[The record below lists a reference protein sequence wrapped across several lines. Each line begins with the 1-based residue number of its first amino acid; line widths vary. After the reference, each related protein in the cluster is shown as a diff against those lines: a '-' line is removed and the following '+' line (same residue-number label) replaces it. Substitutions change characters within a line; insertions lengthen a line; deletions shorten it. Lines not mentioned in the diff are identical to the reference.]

1 MPEISRRRFVGSTVG
16 APGRHRSRQRPA
28 GGAHQAVADASD
40 KPGSLSRIEHVIVF
54 MQESRSFD
62 TYFGNLR
69 GVRGFDD
76 PTAVTLPS
84 ARKVGYQPDAKNPDG
99 QTLPTLEPAADRTP
113 RSRPFALVRGDPP
126 RTRAARSSGPG
137 TYVADVIVRRE
148 CPGAP
153 WRHMGCE

>member
-16 APGRHRSRQRPA
+16 AM
-28 GGAHQAVADASD
+28 GAMGAASALPTALTNAVADASD

-54 MQESRSFD
+54 MQENRSFD

-76 PTAVTLPS
+76 PAAVTLPS
-84 ARKVGYQPDAKNPDG
+84 ARKVWYRPDAKNPDG
-99 QTLPTLEPAADRTP
+99 QTLPTQEPAADRTP

-126 RTRAARSSGPG
+126 PTRAARSSGPG

-153 WRHMGCE
+153 